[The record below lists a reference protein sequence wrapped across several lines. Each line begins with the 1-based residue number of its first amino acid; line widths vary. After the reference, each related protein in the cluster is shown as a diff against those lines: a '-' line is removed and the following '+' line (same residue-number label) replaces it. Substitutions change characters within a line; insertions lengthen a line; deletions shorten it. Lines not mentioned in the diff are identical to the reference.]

1 MVKNPFIV
9 TLIGLFLAIAIN
21 VYLFATGDELI
32 FVISRTMFANLMLV
46 LTIVPV
52 HEAIKVRGSSVS
64 FGFGERIR
72 SGMKPVA
79 LFTLTVALV
88 TYILFKMF
96 GDPLIGQRIMDMK
109 QLLDAA
115 VADGS
120 ITQAESAKRLE
131 GAKQVLS
138 PSMLI
143 LILLMSNMVVGFIS
157 SLLAAMLIRK

>member
-9 TLIGLFLAIAIN
+9 TIIGLVLAIAIN
-21 VYLFATGDELI
+21 VYFFSTGDDLNY
-32 FVISRTMFANLMLV
+32 VVSRTMFANLMLV

-88 TYILFKMF
+88 TYILFKLF

-109 QLLDAA
+109 QLLDTA
-115 VADGS
+115 VADGT
-120 ITQAESAKRLE
+120 ITQQESVKRLE
-131 GAKQVLS
+131 GAKQIFS
-138 PSMLI
+138 PSTLI
-143 LILLMSNMVVGFIS
+143 LIVLMSNMVVGFIS
-157 SLLAAMLIRK
+157 SILAAMLIRK